1 MVDVKIKGD
10 RIILVKLM
18 SGQETLNII
27 SALYTP
33 NRIRWI
39 C

>member
-1 MVDVKIKGD
+1 MVDVKIKRD
-10 RIILVKLM
+10 RIILGKLM
-18 SGQETLNII
+18 LGQETLNII
-27 SALYTP
+27 SALYNP